1 MVPCVSVWSFALT
14 ASSEMQFRRGA
25 TRPTWSVLE
34 QPQSI
39 SEWVQSSVTLARA
52 SGHDGDASKPGG
64 KPLEHDYIGSDNS
77 VTQKEKVSVDIS
89 QTV

>member
-1 MVPCVSVWSFALT
+1 MNKRPAALSCGACVWSFAL
-14 ASSEMQFRRGA
+14 SSALGIVRNAIRKA
-25 TRPTWSVLE
+25 PTWSVLE

-64 KPLEHDYIGSDNS
+64 KPLEHDYR
-77 VTQKEKVSVDIS
+77 K
-89 QTV
+89 